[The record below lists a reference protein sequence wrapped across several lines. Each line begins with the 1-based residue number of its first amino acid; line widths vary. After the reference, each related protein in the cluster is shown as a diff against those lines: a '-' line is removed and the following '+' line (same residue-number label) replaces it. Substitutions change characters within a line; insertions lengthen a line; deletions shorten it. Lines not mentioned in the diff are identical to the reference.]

1 MKLSPELNPR
11 WVSRCKFPREFDTR
25 TPVKRHFVEEK
36 IPRSPYQL
44 SQGKFIVVQSLSGV
58 KCLEV
63 IIISMRKESEALGGW
78 QEELVTVS
86 QQGRVGYKAR
96 VEEQAK
102 WSTRLRVRIIWVLAI
117 LMYGIVLA
125 RVTYLHVFEAN
136 QQLLLSETNHIEQV
150 RITARRGSILDR
162 RGVVLAES
170 MLPEN
175 VKEASPSAW
184 RRVYPLG
191 VAGASVLGYLSEVSP
206 QDIGCREGLC
216 YSQGMLIG
224 RAGVESAYEQILRGN
239 DGGLIQEVDATGGI
253 VRERGRNDSEEG
265 KPVKLTID
273 SRLQEISY
281 RAMDSARVKDQKV
294 RGAVVAMNMQGE
306 VMALVTY
313 PSYDPSDI
321 PRYLRDSS
329 ENYFLNRATNGLYPP
344 GSVFKMVTAYAGLMG
359 GKITKDTEIEDT
371 GEIRV
376 GEYRYGTWNFDQAG
390 KKEGNLSLIRALS
403 RSNDIYFYRV
413 GEMVGVEALVKMAKK
428 FGLGTTT
435 GIEIGSE
442 AEGLVPDPLWK
453 ERRTGESWF
462 LGNTYHLAIGQGDLL
477 VTPIQVA
484 RMSVATVTG
493 RECMARITLDSEAKC
508 NDLGMPTEYIEAV
521 KEGMKAACAT
531 GGTAYPFFN
540 FEPYVLCK
548 TGTAQHAGQKNEGD
562 LPHAWIT
569 VAYPGENPEMILTVL
584 VESGGEGSAVA
595 GPIARRIL
603 EEWKGLGN

>member
-1 MKLSPELNPR
+1 MGR
-11 WVSRCKFPREFDTR
+11 
-25 TPVKRHFVEEK
+25 VK
-36 IPRSPYQL
+36 
-44 SQGKFIVVQSLSGV
+44 G
-58 KCLEV
+58 LEV

-86 QQGRVGYKAR
+86 QQGRVGFKAR
-96 VEEQAK
+96 VEEQAQ
-102 WSTRLRVRIIWVLAI
+102 WSTRLRVRIIWVVAI
-117 LMYGIVLA
+117 LMFGIVAA

-150 RITARRGSILDR
+150 RITAKRGSVLDR
-162 RGVVLAES
+162 RGVVMAES
-170 MLPEN
+170 VLSEN

-184 RRVYPLG
+184 KRVYPLG
-191 VAGASVLGYLSEVSP
+191 VAGASVLGYLSEVNS
-206 QDIGCREGLC
+206 QEVGCREGLC

-239 DGGLIQEVDATGGI
+239 DGGLIQEVDAMGMV
-253 VRERGRNDSEEG
+253 VRERGRNESEEG
-265 KPVKLTID
+265 KTVKLTID
-273 SRLQEISY
+273 SRLQEIAY
-281 RAMDSARVKDQKV
+281 KAMDNTRVKDQKI
-294 RGAVVAMNMQGE
+294 RGAVVSMNMQGE
-306 VMALVTY
+306 VLALVTY
-313 PSYDPSDI
+313 PSYDPREI
-321 PRYLRDSS
+321 TKYLSGSS

-344 GSVFKMVTAYAGLMG
+344 GSVFKMVTSYAGLVG

-371 GEIRV
+371 GEIKV
-376 GEYRYGTWNFDQAG
+376 GEYRYGTWNFDSAG

-413 GEMVGVEALVKMAKK
+413 GEMVGVEGLVKMAKK
-428 FGLGTTT
+428 FGLGSAT

-462 LGNTYHLAIGQGDLL
+462 LGNTYHLSIGQGDLL

-493 RECMARITLDSEAKC
+493 RECMARIMLETDAKC
-508 NDLGMPTEYIEAV
+508 NDLGIPTEYIEV
-521 KEGMKAACAT
+521 IKEGMKAACAT

-548 TGTAQHAGQKNEGD
+548 TGTAQHAGQKMKED

-584 VESGGEGSAVA
+584 VESGGEGSSVA
-595 GPIARRIL
+595 GPIAKQII
-603 EEWKGLGN
+603 EEWRLLSN

>member
-1 MKLSPELNPR
+1 M
-11 WVSRCKFPREFDTR
+11 
-25 TPVKRHFVEEK
+25 
-36 IPRSPYQL
+36 
-44 SQGKFIVVQSLSGV
+44 SQ
-58 KCLEV
+58 
-63 IIISMRKESEALGGW
+63 ANNLGGW
-78 QEELVTVS
+78 QEELITVS
-86 QQGRVGYKAR
+86 QQGRVGFRAH
-96 VEEQAK
+96 VAEPAQ

-117 LMYGIVLA
+117 LMFGIVAA

-136 QQLLLSETNHIEQV
+136 QQLILSETNHIEQV

-162 RGVVLAES
+162 RGAVLAES
-170 MLPEN
+170 VLSEN
-175 VKEASPSAW
+175 VKDVSPSAW

-191 VAGASVLGYLSEVSP
+191 VMGASVLGYLSEVNP
-206 QDIGCREGLC
+206 EEVGCREGLC

-224 RAGVESAYEQILRGN
+224 RAGVESGYEQVLRGN
-239 DGGLIQEVDATGGI
+239 DGGLIREVDAVGKV
-253 VRERGRNDSEEG
+253 VRERGRNESEAG
-265 KPVKLTID
+265 KSVKLTID
-273 SRLQEISY
+273 ARLQEISY
-281 RAMDSARVKDQKV
+281 RAMDSARVKDEKV

-344 GSVFKMVTAYAGLMG
+344 GSVFKMITAYAGLVG
-359 GKITKDTEIEDT
+359 GKITKETEIEDT
-371 GEIRV
+371 GEIKV

-390 KKEGNLSLIRALS
+390 KKEGNLSLVKALS

-413 GEMVGVEALVKMAKK
+413 GEMAGVEVLVKMAKK
-428 FGLGTTT
+428 FGLGRAT

-462 LGNTYHLAIGQGDLL
+462 LGNTYHLSIGQGDLL

-493 RECMARITLDSEAKC
+493 RECMARILLDSEARC
-508 NDLGMPTEYIEAV
+508 SDLGIPTEYIEV
-521 KEGMKAACAT
+521 IKEGMKAACST
-531 GGTAYPFFN
+531 GGTAYPFFS
-540 FEPYVLCK
+540 FDPYVLCK
-548 TGTAQHAGQKNEGD
+548 TGTAQHAGQKKEDD

-584 VESGGEGSAVA
+584 VESGGEGSSVA
-595 GPIARRIL
+595 GPIAKQIL

>member
-1 MKLSPELNPR
+1 MPNSTEFGYES
-11 WVSRCKFPREFDTR
+11 SRKATFCR
-25 TPVKRHFVEEK
+25 
-36 IPRSPYQL
+36 
-44 SQGKFIVVQSLSGV
+44 GKNSSQSLSIVAGQV
-58 KCLEV
+58 H
-63 IIISMRKESEALGGW
+63 SSYNAYMSQANNLGGW
-78 QEELVTVS
+78 QEELITVS
-86 QQGRVGYKAR
+86 QQGRVGFRAH
-96 VEEQAK
+96 VAEPAQ

-117 LMYGIVLA
+117 LMFGIVAA

-136 QQLLLSETNHIEQV
+136 QQLILSETNHIEQV

-162 RGVVLAES
+162 RGAVLAES
-170 MLPEN
+170 VLSEN
-175 VKEASPSAW
+175 VKDVSPSAW

-191 VAGASVLGYLSEVSP
+191 VMGASVLGYLSEVNP
-206 QDIGCREGLC
+206 EEVGCREGLC

-224 RAGVESAYEQILRGN
+224 RAGVESGYEQVLRGN
-239 DGGLIQEVDATGGI
+239 DGGLIREVDAVGKV
-253 VRERGRNDSEEG
+253 VRERGRNESEAG
-265 KPVKLTID
+265 KSVKLTID
-273 SRLQEISY
+273 ARLQEISY
-281 RAMDSARVKDQKV
+281 RAMDSARVKDEKV

-344 GSVFKMVTAYAGLMG
+344 GSVFKMITAYAGLVG
-359 GKITKDTEIEDT
+359 GKITKETEIEDT
-371 GEIRV
+371 GEIKV

-390 KKEGNLSLIRALS
+390 KKEGNLSLVKALS

-413 GEMVGVEALVKMAKK
+413 GEMAGVEVLVKMAKK
-428 FGLGTTT
+428 FGLGRAT

-462 LGNTYHLAIGQGDLL
+462 LGNTYHLSIGQGDLL

-493 RECMARITLDSEAKC
+493 RECMARILLDSEARC
-508 NDLGMPTEYIEAV
+508 SDLGIPTEYIEV
-521 KEGMKAACAT
+521 IKEGMKAACST
-531 GGTAYPFFN
+531 GGTAYPFFS
-540 FEPYVLCK
+540 FDPYVLCK
-548 TGTAQHAGQKNEGD
+548 TGTAQHAGQKKEDD

-584 VESGGEGSAVA
+584 VESGGEGSSVA
-595 GPIARRIL
+595 GPIAKQIL